1 MTTTTAYQ
9 ANSAIKMDYQIKPLT
24 EDFVDSV
31 SEIERECFSTPFS
44 KNDILSYLKNDIWH
58 FFACFSNDKLL
69 GYISFTLIIDEISIC
84 NVAVSESHRGKGVGS
99 ALVGYLL
106 DFARKNQVKSLFLEV
121 RESNINAI
129 SLYKKFGFEKTGL
142 SKNHY
147 SSPTENAILMGLE
160 L

>member
-1 MTTTTAYQ
+1 MVL
-9 ANSAIKMDYQIKPLT
+9 IHL
-24 EDFVDSV
+24 V
-31 SEIERECFSTPFS
+31 
-44 KNDILSYLKNDIWH
+44 LK
-58 FFACFSNDKLL
+58 AGS
-69 GYISFTLIIDEISIC
+69 SIDEISIC